1 MQALKNDEY
10 LIKEFRINPNAVIL
24 YIKNIFNRI
33 FGIAYFNFGCFIAMV
48 LKRIGYKVYK
58 QLADEVLL
66 AVITGKNLKVI
77 KAVFFLIFSSKTLVT
92 YCNTSLRS
100 TGAKSSLFAPTLEY
114 SRRASISFF
123 IRIAPSTAKWMY
135 CLLVS
140 SSCPSILFSKRF
152 KKLLTIRRGSCKS

>member
-58 QLADEVLL
+58 QLADEGFISCDNRQKFKSYQSGVFLDIFIQNIGYIL
-66 AVITGKNLKVI
+66 YHFI
-77 KAVFFLIFSSKTLVT
+77 KINGSK
-92 YCNTSLRS
+92 
-100 TGAKSSLFAPTLEY
+100 
-114 SRRASISFF
+114 IFF
-123 IRIAPSTAKWMY
+123 IRTYP
-135 CLLVS
+135 
-140 SSCPSILFSKRF
+140 
-152 KKLLTIRRGSCKS
+152 